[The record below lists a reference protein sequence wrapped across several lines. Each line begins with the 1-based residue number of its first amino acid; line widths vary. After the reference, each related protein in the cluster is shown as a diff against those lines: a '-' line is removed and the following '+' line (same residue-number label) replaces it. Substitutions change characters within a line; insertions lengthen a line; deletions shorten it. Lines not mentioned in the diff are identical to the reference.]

1 MVCDARQLPLIF
13 LGLAF
18 ILGFPVGSTEA
29 KALKGEQ
36 DISNCLADFCPTL
49 YLYNT
54 DNDQVEYEGRFNKMQ
69 QMEVSWAL
77 VQGEGCFVLY
87 KQENFEGPSVKVDS
101 SNSVTFKEW
110 NTVKSIEYLPSAE
123 KCNPNESTSDPN
135 AGTSVFASLEIIV
148 LLLFASFLGHP

>member
-1 MVCDARQLPLIF
+1 MVCDIGELPLIL
-13 LGLAF
+13 LGLTF
-18 ILGFPVGSTEA
+18 ILGSTET
-29 KALKGEQ
+29 KAVKGEQ
-36 DISNCLADFCPTL
+36 DISNCLADFCPAL

-54 DNDQVEYEGRFNKMQ
+54 DNDQFKYEGSFNKMQ

-101 SNSVTFKEW
+101 SNSVTLKEW

-123 KCNPNESTSDPN
+123 QCNPNESTSDPN
-135 AGTSVFASLEIIV
+135 AGTSVSASLQIIV
-148 LLLFASFLGHP
+148 LLLFAFS

>member
-1 MVCDARQLPLIF
+1 MVCDTGQLPLIL

-18 ILGFPVGSTEA
+18 ILGNMET
-29 KALKGEQ
+29 KAVKGEQ

-54 DNDQVEYEGRFNKMQ
+54 DNDQVEYEGSFNKMQ

-101 SNSVTFKEW
+101 SNAVTLKEW
-110 NTVKSIEYLPSAE
+110 NTVKSIEYLPSAG

-135 AGTSVFASLEIIV
+135 AGTSVSASLEVIV
-148 LLLFASFLGHP
+148 LLLFAFILGHP